1 MPRNTW
7 RSCTGRN
14 GKARRRRLLEGRGR
28 VGRGSSGAGRRS
40 RSPRCPMQHIIPPHP
55 GPSNTEETPHG
66 LDSQRQIAHPQHVP
80 HKAQECRAPPAP
92 AQGAHRESTPNNTKT
107 TAPPQDSHRSR
118 ASQTARGQKL
128 NQNSMRSAATQEAN
142 GSGAGQP
149 PGWPTL
155 KQKHTLRLQLR
166 LRHHRHGQGH
176 QSKRIG
182 ELQL

>member
-1 MPRNTW
+1 MPSTS
-7 RSCTGRN
+7 RSSSRSRRSSGTGRN
-14 GKARRRRLLEGRGR
+14 WKARRRGR
-28 VGRGSSGAGRRS
+28 VGRGSSRAGRRS
-40 RSPRCPMQHIIPPHP
+40 RSPRCPMQHSIPPHP
-55 GPSNTEETPHG
+55 GPSLTEET
-66 LDSQRQIAHPQHVP
+66 PQHVP

-92 AQGAHRESTPNNTKT
+92 AQGAHREGTPNNTKN
-107 TAPPQDSHRSR
+107 TAPPQDAHRSR
-118 ASQTARGQKL
+118 ASQTARGQTL

-155 KQKHTLRLQLR
+155 KQKPTLRLQLR

-176 QSKRIG
+176 QSNRIG